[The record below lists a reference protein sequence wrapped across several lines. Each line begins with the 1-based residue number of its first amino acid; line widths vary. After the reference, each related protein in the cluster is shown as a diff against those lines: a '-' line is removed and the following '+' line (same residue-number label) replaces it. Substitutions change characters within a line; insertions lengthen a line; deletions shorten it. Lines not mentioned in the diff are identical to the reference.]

1 MPTLSAPKVSPRE
14 LLDDAKERSHSAL
27 PLIEDRTRLIPQGR
41 KSGLDPQLFQDMHEE
56 ALKLTRD
63 VTADSDRIVELH
75 SGDYLYR
82 ADFSIT
88 EFHAIS
94 IRFPRL
100 LFQRG

>member
-56 ALKLTRD
+56 ALKLTGD